1 MWRCGAH
8 SKSNILSYTY
18 LQRTKVPTLTKLVTC
33 NTQGLKMNFI
43 FLALQKSGYG
53 LLCEQKFCPLF
64 YATINQ
70 PIEAGN
76 TSLLLNFKRKR
87 ILFSSMYTWSAN
99 DLLASVHLT
108 LSPESPSMSI
118 VALVIFLRHESA
130 SSSSSYQQIT
140 LIKSCSTNLTH
151 NTKLIVYVSIL
162 QAAVSLD
169 TIEFNLRRHKY
180 SSKQILFSYNGM
192 NII

>member
-1 MWRCGAH
+1 MCWCGAH
-8 SKSNILSYTY
+8 SKSNILVHVYSAY
-18 LQRTKVPTLTKLVTC
+18 
-33 NTQGLKMNFI
+33 NGLKN
-43 FLALQKSGYG
+43 
-53 LLCEQKFCPLF
+53 KFPFFEYCKNQDTVCFVNKDSAHFF
-64 YATINQ
+64 YATITQ
-70 PIEAGN
+70 PSEA
-76 TSLLLNFKRKR
+76 RKKQFINEFLKEKGSSYYR
-87 ILFSSMYTWSAN
+87 IYTWSAN

-162 QAAVSLD
+162 QAAVWLA
-169 TIEFNLRRHKY
+169 TIEFNLVLSILKWRRIATNK
-180 SSKQILFSYNGM
+180 SFLLTMQWI
-192 NII
+192 